1 MAYDQRIMPIARV
14 KEPDQILAEEEHDA
28 IWLREMFK
36 AAKAWQAS
44 DIHIK
49 PIQDPKTWDIHLET
63 KMRVLG
69 EKRLYG
75 LITDYDVM
83 KAVIG
88 RLKVLARLDLS
99 TDEKC
104 QDEAFNLKST
114 RCRYRINLTPIEFG
128 EAFVMRVIRLDE
140 IPRLSNLG
148 LSERLQADYKAAL
161 KKKRGLILF
170 TGETGSGKSTTVQAG
185 LMEVDRDKKEVLAIE
200 QPPERPI
207 EGVKHVPIT
216 KHVGWTSA
224 IVAAMR
230 SDPDI
235 IYVGEIRDKESA
247 QLALA
252 AANTGHLV
260 VSTLHAA
267 RVSGIF
273 DRLAD
278 WGVDRR
284 IVAENLIFATNQI
297 LAKKLCPH
305 CRIKQDGLGCRQ
317 GKGCIN
323 CKDGITGRVP
333 VIEYTYLPAP
343 AKILHFDKSSFEETE
358 LKTSFYDEVYRLVEQ
373 GIIAAE
379 ELELWET
386 KPNIQ
391 PPLPKQ
397 GGDQATA
404 SQGFGLLLPSGIGIT
419 SQRSSMPS
427 HSL

>member
-1 MAYDQRIMPIARV
+1 MAYEQRIMPTARV

-36 AAKAWQAS
+36 EAKLCQAS

-49 PIQDPKTWDIHLET
+49 PIQDPTTWDIHLET
-63 KMRVLG
+63 KFRIFG
-69 EKRLYG
+69 EKRFYG
-75 LITDYDVM
+75 VIKDYDVI
-83 KAVIG
+83 KAVIM

-104 QDEAFNLKST
+104 QDQAFNLKLT
-114 RCRYRINLTPIEFG
+114 RCRYRINLTPIELG
-128 EAFVMRVIRLDE
+128 EAFVMRVIRLEE
-140 IPRLSNLG
+140 IPRLNNLG
-148 LSERLQADYKAAL
+148 LSDRLKADYQGVL
-161 KKKRGLILF
+161 KRKRGLILF

-185 LMEVDRDKKEVLAIE
+185 LLEVDRDKKEVLAIE

-216 KHVGWTSA
+216 RHVGWNDA

-235 IYVGEIRDKESA
+235 IYVGEIRDQESA
-247 QLALA
+247 KLALA

-260 VSTLHAA
+260 ISTLHAA

-284 IVAENLIFATNQI
+284 IVAENLLFATNQI
-297 LAKKLCPH
+297 LAKRLCLH
-305 CRIKQDGLGCRQ
+305 CRVKREGMGYQQGQGCSHCTN
-317 GKGCIN
+317 GVK
-323 CKDGITGRVP
+323 GRVP
-333 VIEYTYLPAP
+333 VIEYSYLPAP
-343 AKILHFDKSSFEETE
+343 AKILHFEKSEFEATE
-358 LKTSFYDEVYRLVEQ
+358 LKTSFYEEVFRLVEQ
-373 GIIAAE
+373 GIIAFE
-379 ELELWET
+379 ELELWEA
-386 KPNIQ
+386 KPNPKLPQ
-391 PPLPKQ
+391 PKLGGDLATPLPS
-397 GGDQATA
+397 A
-404 SQGFGLLLPSGIGIT
+404 GFLLPSGIGIT
-419 SQRSSMPS
+419 QPKSSMPS